1 MDFRAE
7 EHGNVGR
14 SDFTVNCGAQTWII
28 EVKISHKAADDE
40 KLAVGALRQIKTRNY
55 GGGRR
60 DPVLLGLAV
69 NDEKKAVTAWRCE
82 GGLAAGPRAEATE
95 DEARPRPRP
104 R

>member
-1 MDFRAE
+1 MGFFTE
-7 EHGNVGR
+7 EHGNIGR
-14 SDFTVNCGAQTWII
+14 SDLTANCGDQAWII

-40 KLAVGALRQIKTRNY
+40 KLAAYALRRIKARNH

-60 DPVLLGLAV
+60 DPVLSGLAV
-69 NDEKKAVTAWRCE
+69 DDEKKAVTAWRCE
-82 GGLAAGPRAEATE
+82 GGLTAGPRAETTE